1 MLMPKVKHLVEKK
14 YSELNRT
21 LAETSARLRLLNM
34 KPNGASGAL
43 NSHRLAALTPL
54 KLRSKSSRERLV
66 LQLRLDKGACES
78 KLLTFG
84 PLERN
89 RNLSEI
95 HN

>member
-1 MLMPKVKHLVEKK
+1 MLMPKVKHLVEKKEKK

-54 KLRSKSSRERLV
+54 KLRRERLV